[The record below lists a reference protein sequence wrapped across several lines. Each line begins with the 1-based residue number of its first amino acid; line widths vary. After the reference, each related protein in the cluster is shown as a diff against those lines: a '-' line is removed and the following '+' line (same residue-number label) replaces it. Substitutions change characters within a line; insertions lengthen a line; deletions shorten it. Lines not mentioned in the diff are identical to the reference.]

1 MMGPY
6 RVRLTG
12 EASADLVR
20 LYSFPAGCD
29 ADAAERGLA
38 AIERGFDLLAD
49 SPFSCRRAEGG
60 DPSMREIV
68 IRSESAGYVALFQ
81 IDDEESV
88 TILAVRHQR
97 ESEYR

>member
-1 MMGPY
+1 
-6 RVRLTG
+6 
-12 EASADLVR
+12 
-20 LYSFPAGCD
+20 
-29 ADAAERGLA
+29 
-38 AIERGFDLLAD
+38 
-49 SPFSCRRAEGG
+49 
-60 DPSMREIV
+60 MREIV